1 MFNLT
6 YLKQKKFEFLHAT
19 TKTEQR
25 QQIPPQNK
33 SLTKK
38 NLISKN
44 IKNKIVAFL
53 CVLWCC
59 LQKQPQ
65 QLCFAFISV
74 FIFLSLQGLFLSLSL
89 SFSTA
94 NNLNLFKSL
103 SLHLVTHF
111 LFLFLFFIFTTLLWI
126 LLAKCGALVFFF
138 LWFSEIFLNKCFQ
151 KTRKTVFKN
160 LLFVAIFF
168 FTLKFEL
175 SVIISNVSFGI
186 RVFSSD
192 ECRDWCWIWACERAK
207 FGFVKKKKICENWRI
222 RRRRRRRWRGARW
235 RRCWTR
241 CGGET
246 SPISRR
252 TCRRHCRL
260 GLCRELGSRRLAA
273 LCRTTS
279 RSATAVA
286 AAAWESFRRGRW
298 MWRRKGRG
306 KRAISGLREGALGA
320 RRWRKIRMR
329 SRRTLWRP
337 WRRRERVVGMP
348 ERRFRVRIVAPPWRV
363 PRRRPRWSRR
373 NWIGTI
379 TLVISSRR

>member
-1 MFNLT
+1 MFC
-6 YLKQKKFEFLHAT
+6 
-19 TKTEQR
+19 
-25 QQIPPQNK
+25 
-33 SLTKK
+33 
-38 NLISKN
+38 
-44 IKNKIVAFL
+44 VL
-53 CVLWCC
+53 CLCLWCC

-138 LWFSEIFLNKCFQ
+138 FLWFSENFLNKCFQ

-192 ECRDWCWIWACERAK
+192 ECRDWC
-207 FGFVKKKKICENWRI
+207 
-222 RRRRRRRWRGARW
+222 
-235 RRCWTR
+235 
-241 CGGET
+241 
-246 SPISRR
+246 
-252 TCRRHCRL
+252 
-260 GLCRELGSRRLAA
+260 
-273 LCRTTS
+273 
-279 RSATAVA
+279 
-286 AAAWESFRRGRW
+286 
-298 MWRRKGRG
+298 
-306 KRAISGLREGALGA
+306 
-320 RRWRKIRMR
+320 
-329 SRRTLWRP
+329 
-337 WRRRERVVGMP
+337 
-348 ERRFRVRIVAPPWRV
+348 
-363 PRRRPRWSRR
+363 
-373 NWIGTI
+373 
-379 TLVISSRR
+379 